1 LQKQCASRNHTGLT
15 GPPENKEVSMAAE
28 VDKKEEST
36 APAKKGKGLLIAII
50 AVAVIGAAAGAY
62 FIFGGK
68 KSAPAEGHGA
78 EAEASSHES
87 PAGSHGEPAAKDGG
101 LFNLEPFIVNLQD
114 NSGTRYLKLTINLEL
129 SEGASAADLT
139 AQATQIRDSLIILL
153 SSKSYTDIGTVEGK
167 YLMRD
172 EIVARVNQF
181 LKKGKVKTAY
191 FTEFVIQ

>member
-1 LQKQCASRNHTGLT
+1 
-15 GPPENKEVSMAAE
+15 MAAE
-28 VDKKEEST
+28 VEKKEEHHT

-50 AVAVIGAAAGAY
+50 AVAVIGLGAGAY
-62 FIFGGK
+62 FIFGAK
-68 KSAPAEGHGA
+68 KSATA
-78 EAEASSHES
+78 EAEASTNES
-87 PAGSHGEPAAKDGG
+87 ASGGHGGEGAKDNS
-101 LFNLEPFIVNLQD
+101 LFSLEPFIVNLQD

-129 SEGASAADLT
+129 TDGASAADLT
-139 AQATQIRDSLIILL
+139 AQSAQVRDSLIILL

>member
-1 LQKQCASRNHTGLT
+1 MCIQKLTGLA

-28 VDKKEEST
+28 VEKKEEST

-62 FIFGGK
+62 FIFGGN
-68 KSAPAEGHGA
+68 KSAPAEGLGAQA
-78 EAEASSHES
+78 EAPSDEA
-87 PAGSHGEPAAKDGG
+87 PAGAKGGTASKDSG

-114 NSGTRYLKLTINLEL
+114 NSGTRYLKLTVNLEL
-129 SEGASAADLT
+129 TEGASAADLT

-153 SSKSYTDIGTVEGK
+153 SSKSYTDIGSVEGK

-181 LKKGKVKTAY
+181 LKKGKIKTAY

>member
-1 LQKQCASRNHTGLT
+1 
-15 GPPENKEVSMAAE
+15 MAAE

>member
-1 LQKQCASRNHTGLT
+1 
-15 GPPENKEVSMAAE
+15 MAAE
-28 VDKKEEST
+28 VEKKEETT

-50 AVAVIGAAAGAY
+50 AVAVIGAAVGAY

-78 EAEASSHES
+78 EAEASSHEAA
-87 PAGSHGEPAAKDGG
+87 AGAHGEPAVKDT

-139 AQATQIRDSLIILL
+139 AQSTQIRDSLIILL

>member
-1 LQKQCASRNHTGLT
+1 
-15 GPPENKEVSMAAE
+15 MAAE
-28 VDKKEEST
+28 VEKKEEST

-50 AVAVIGAAAGAY
+50 AVAILGAGAGAY
-62 FIFGGK
+62 FVFGGK
-68 KSAPAEGHGA
+68 EGAPAAAEGHGA
-78 EAEASSHES
+78 TAEASGQES
-87 PAGSHGEPAAKDGG
+87 APAAHGEQPPKDTI
-101 LFNLEPFIVNLQD
+101 FNLEPFIVNLLD
-114 NSGTRYLKLTINLEL
+114 NSGTRYLKLTVNLEL
-129 SEGASAADLT
+129 TEGASSADLN
-139 AQATQIRDSLIILL
+139 AQSTQIRDSLIILL

>member
-1 LQKQCASRNHTGLT
+1 
-15 GPPENKEVSMAAE
+15 MAAE
-28 VDKKEEST
+28 VDKKEEHT

-50 AVAVIGAAAGAY
+50 AVALIGAGAGAY
-62 FIFGGK
+62 LIFGGK
-68 KSAPAEGHGA
+68 KSATAEGHGA
-78 EAEASSHES
+78 PEAEASSDAGA
-87 PAGSHGEPAAKDGG
+87 PGSHGAQASKDGG
-101 LFNLEPFIVNLQD
+101 IFNLEPFIVNLLD
-114 NSGTRYLKLTINLEL
+114 NSGTRYLKLTVNLEL
-129 SEGASAADLT
+129 TEGASSDDLT
-139 AQATQIRDSLIILL
+139 AQSTQIRDALIILL

>member
-1 LQKQCASRNHTGLT
+1 
-15 GPPENKEVSMAAE
+15 MAADVE
-28 VDKKEEST
+28 KKEESS

-50 AVAVIGAAAGAY
+50 AVAILGAGAGAY
-62 FIFGGK
+62 FILGGK
-68 KSAPAEGHGA
+68 EGAPAAAEGHGA
-78 EAEASSHES
+78 ATEATGHES
-87 PAGSHGEPAAKDGG
+87 APAAHGEQTPKDTI
-101 LFNLEPFIVNLQD
+101 FNLEPFIVNLLD
-114 NSGTRYLKLTINLEL
+114 NSGTRYLKLTVNLEL
-129 SEGASAADLT
+129 TEGASAADLT
-139 AQATQIRDSLIILL
+139 AQSTQIRDSLIILL

>member
-1 LQKQCASRNHTGLT
+1 
-15 GPPENKEVSMAAE
+15 MAAE
-28 VDKKEEST
+28 VDKNEST

-62 FIFGGK
+62 FIFGGE
-68 KSAPAEGHGA
+68 KSATAENHGEKT
-78 EAEASSHES
+78 EAPSSHAS
-87 PAGSHGEPAAKDGG
+87 PAVAHGEQAPKNSI
-101 LFNLEPFIVNLQD
+101 FNLEPFIVNLLD
-114 NSGTRYLKLTINLEL
+114 NSGTRYLKLTVNLEL
-129 SEGASAADLT
+129 TDGASSADLT
-139 AQATQIRDSLIILL
+139 AQSTQIRDSLIILL

>member
-1 LQKQCASRNHTGLT
+1 
-15 GPPENKEVSMAAE
+15 MAAE
-28 VDKKEEST
+28 VEKKEELT

-68 KSAPAEGHGA
+68 KSATAEGHG
-78 EAEASSHES
+78 EQAEASTHEAA
-87 PAGSHGEPAAKDGG
+87 AGAHGEPIVKDT

-114 NSGTRYLKLTINLEL
+114 NSGTRYLKLTVNLEL

>member
-1 LQKQCASRNHTGLT
+1 MA
-15 GPPENKEVSMAAE
+15 VAAE
-28 VDKKEEST
+28 AEKREESH

-62 FIFGGK
+62 LVFGGK
-68 KSAPAEGHGA
+68 KDAATAGGHSAEADAPAHGEAPAAHGA
-78 EAEASSHES
+78 QA
-87 PAGSHGEPAAKDGG
+87 PKDTI
-101 LFNLEPFIVNLQD
+101 FNLEPFIVNLLD
-114 NSGTRYLKLTINLEL
+114 NSGTRYLKLTVNLEL
-129 SEGASAADLT
+129 TDGASAADLN
-139 AQATQIRDSLIILL
+139 AQSTQIRDSLIILL